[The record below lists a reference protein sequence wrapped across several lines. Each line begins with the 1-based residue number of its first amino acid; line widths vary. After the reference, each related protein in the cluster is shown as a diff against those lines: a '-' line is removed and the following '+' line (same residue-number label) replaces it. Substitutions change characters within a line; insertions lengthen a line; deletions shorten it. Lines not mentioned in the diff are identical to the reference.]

1 MDESSEGIKN
11 NDRAMK
17 TVILYE
23 ALKNTP
29 IFGSYRRF
37 CELVGHDVMEYKDF
51 EFWYY
56 RFYHGQTDFDYDR
69 SADPVPKTIMDMPV
83 SLMYKI
89 TENLDTVE
97 RTNLRTVNKS
107 LKDVADSRPL
117 VFDRV
122 QITVFANCLNWN
134 LNEKRFSCWKKEN
147 GCTLQTPTKKVES
160 DKSFIEKGLEYLTSL
175 FKLPKIHVHHLT
187 LSLHGAIPELDNVPF
202 HATSVKLYAHG
213 VAGCSVFAKH
223 VQLKEH
229 LNEEDLLRFS
239 HLKSFKCNLTFLEEV
254 DFQRI
259 RGIISTFEVL
269 ESCELKYRDVFDAFP
284 IRTIAQALEEEIPFG
299 PLKTIN
305 HRYPI
310 PESND
315 YLDFTIEQEWYYCTI
330 KIVKTR

>member
-213 VAGCSVFAKH
+213 VAGCSVF
-223 VQLKEH
+223 
-229 LNEEDLLRFS
+229 
-239 HLKSFKCNLTFLEEV
+239 
-254 DFQRI
+254 
-259 RGIISTFEVL
+259 IISTFEVL

>member
-37 CELVGHDVMEYKDF
+37 CELVGHDAMEYKDF

-69 SADPVPKTIMDMPV
+69 STDPVPKTIMDMPV

-97 RTNLRTVNKS
+97 ITNLRTVNKS

-134 LNEKRFSCWKKEN
+134 LNEKRFFE
-147 GCTLQTPTKKVES
+147 TEQ
-160 DKSFIEKGLEYLTSL
+160 
-175 FKLPKIHVHHLT
+175 FKQ
-187 LSLHGAIPELDNVPF
+187 
-202 HATSVKLYAHG
+202 
-213 VAGCSVFAKH
+213 AKH

>member
-1 MDESSEGIKN
+1 MERVCSKPDTLRIPLSPGKLESI
-11 NDRAMK
+11 
-17 TVILYE
+17 
-23 ALKNTP
+23 
-29 IFGSYRRF
+29 
-37 CELVGHDVMEYKDF
+37 
-51 EFWYY
+51 
-56 RFYHGQTDFDYDR
+56 DFDPCCAPQRDQTLR
-69 SADPVPKTIMDMPV
+69 FFE
-83 SLMYKI
+83 
-89 TENLDTVE
+89 TE
-97 RTNLRTVNKS
+97 
-107 LKDVADSRPL
+107 
-117 VFDRV
+117 
-122 QITVFANCLNWN
+122 Q
-134 LNEKRFSCWKKEN
+134 
-147 GCTLQTPTKKVES
+147 
-160 DKSFIEKGLEYLTSL
+160 
-175 FKLPKIHVHHLT
+175 FKQ
-187 LSLHGAIPELDNVPF
+187 
-202 HATSVKLYAHG
+202 
-213 VAGCSVFAKH
+213 AKH